1 MMLMLIFE
9 QMGRSER
16 ITILP
21 KVFQEFLKV
30 QKPRVV
36 LINSLV

>member
-1 MMLMLIFE
+1 MLLIFE
-9 QMGRSER
+9 HMGRSER

-36 LINSLV
+36 LNNSPV